1 MRNKFEITL
10 AAARVNVDLTQKEV
24 VEILKEDYGIT
35 LTRQKLSDYEKD
47 STDLPISLAKALTSI
62 YKISEENIFFGTK
75 STLSYALRLKKSN
88 DVKQPAWGESM
99 EKKMN
104 KKEHYL
110 TKFKRNNDVEKFGFS
125 KEVEESGKAILAEL
139 KNRDLTYDDAYASLQ
154 WVYNKLQY
162 ESNFI
167 KIR

>member
-1 MRNKFEITL
+1 MIQGGEFMSNKFEITL

-75 STLSYALRLKKSN
+75 STLSYTLRLKKSN
-88 DVKQPAWGESM
+88 DVKQPA
-99 EKKMN
+99 
-104 KKEHYL
+104 
-110 TKFKRNNDVEKFGFS
+110 
-125 KEVEESGKAILAEL
+125 
-139 KNRDLTYDDAYASLQ
+139 
-154 WVYNKLQY
+154 
-162 ESNFI
+162 
-167 KIR
+167 

>member
-1 MRNKFEITL
+1 MIQGGEFMRNKFEITL

-75 STLSYALRLKKSN
+75 STLSYTLRLKKSN
-88 DVKQPAWGESM
+88 DVKQSA
-99 EKKMN
+99 
-104 KKEHYL
+104 
-110 TKFKRNNDVEKFGFS
+110 
-125 KEVEESGKAILAEL
+125 
-139 KNRDLTYDDAYASLQ
+139 
-154 WVYNKLQY
+154 
-162 ESNFI
+162 
-167 KIR
+167 